1 MARGQGEITI
11 TLSLLD
17 RLIDHEP
24 ETRIENPPSRSQS
37 LRLLKAA
44 VLRDLEWLLNTR
56 RIVDV
61 PDESFKEVNKST
73 YVYGL
78 PDVSMYTMETVAD
91 RNRLVRQ
98 MMTAINT
105 FEPRLTNVRLSF
117 ANKADAAKQ
126 DVRIRIEAMLRM
138 DPAPEPI
145 SFDTLIEL
153 KSGTCHLTGGG
164 DAG

>member
-1 MARGQGEITI
+1 MARGLGETTI
-11 TLSLLD
+11 TLSVLD

-24 ETRIENPPSRSQS
+24 ESRVENPPSRSQS
-37 LRLLKAA
+37 VRLLKSA

-56 RIVDV
+56 RIVEM
-61 PDESFKEVNKST
+61 PDESMKEINKSA

-78 PDVSMYTMETVAD
+78 PDASMLTMETAPD

-98 MMTAINT
+98 IMTAINT
-105 FEPRLTNVRLSF
+105 FEPRLANVHLSF
-117 ANKADAAKQ
+117 VNRSDAAKQ
-126 DVRIRIEAMLRM
+126 NVRIRIDAMLRM

-153 KSGTCHLTGGG
+153 KSGKCHLAGGG